1 MTQLKLTSPG
11 DEVEIRGTLERVVF
25 HNDDNGYTVFRVR
38 PDGKDEID
46 LVTATGYMG
55 SPQIGASLLVRGRWV
70 NNPRFGRQL
79 QMSSFESILP
89 ATVEGIKLYLSSG
102 LIKGIGKR
110 IAERIVKKFGE
121 DTLRIFDEEPE
132 KLLEISGISASKLE
146 QMLDC
151 WREHQG
157 VRALVQFL
165 QPHGIGA
172 SFAVRIYKHYGPQ
185 ALAVVRENPYRL
197 AMDIRGIGF
206 LTADSLAAKLGFERE
221 HPLRIQAGTL
231 YTLLKQVDDGHV
243 YFPRRL
249 LVEQACAQLG
259 TGPELVEEAIDVL
272 VQEERVILEDLDG
285 EVGIY
290 LTRFHHYESQIAFYL
305 NRILASPKSVRFPAS
320 EELVRRVVDRLGI
333 TLAE

>member
-121 DTLRIFDEEPE
+121 DTLRSLMKSRKNYLKF
-132 KLLEISGISASKLE
+132 LVFQRQSWNR
-146 QMLDC
+146 C
-151 WREHQG
+151 WIVG
-157 VRALVQFL
+157 
-165 QPHGIGA
+165 
-172 SFAVRIYKHYGPQ
+172 
-185 ALAVVRENPYRL
+185 EN
-197 AMDIRGIGF
+197 IRGSARWSSF
-206 LTADSLAAKLGFERE
+206 CSRTASA
-221 HPLRIQAGTL
+221 PLSPCA
-231 YTLLKQVDDGHV
+231 YTSTTA
-243 YFPRRL
+243 RRL
-249 LVEQACAQLG
+249 W
-259 TGPELVEEAIDVL
+259 P
-272 VQEERVILEDLDG
+272 
-285 EVGIY
+285 
-290 LTRFHHYESQIAFYL
+290 
-305 NRILASPKSVRFPAS
+305 
-320 EELVRRVVDRLGI
+320 
-333 TLAE
+333 